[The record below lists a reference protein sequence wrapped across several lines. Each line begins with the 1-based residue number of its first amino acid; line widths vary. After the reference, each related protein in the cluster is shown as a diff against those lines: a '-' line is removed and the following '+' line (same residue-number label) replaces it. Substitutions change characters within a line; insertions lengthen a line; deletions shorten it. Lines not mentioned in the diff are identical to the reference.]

1 MSEYKECRHVMPDGA
16 RRQAAA
22 LRSDA
27 GLDEAAFLFTGLVE
41 LRTTSEVSTRYCLPA
56 LCGSDANC

>member
-1 MSEYKECRHVMPDGA
+1 MPDGA
-16 RRQAAA
+16 RCQAATI
-22 LRSDA
+22 RRDA
-27 GLDEAAFLFTGLVE
+27 GLDEAASLFTGSVE